1 MVQPHD
7 MFDAASKSM
16 TVASVPRLFWIR
28 NSHVF
33 DSFVATSQRETAT
46 QIKIK
51 RQQTLKFTIDDLT
64 RYLIKNFLLFRDL
77 PYRD

>member
-16 TVASVPRLFWIR
+16 TVLHPVPRLFWIR

-33 DSFVATSQRETAT
+33 DSFVATSQRKTAT
-46 QIKIK
+46 HTQKKNKNKKTQQI
-51 RQQTLKFTIDDLT
+51 LKLMI
-64 RYLIKNFLLFRDL
+64 
-77 PYRD
+77 